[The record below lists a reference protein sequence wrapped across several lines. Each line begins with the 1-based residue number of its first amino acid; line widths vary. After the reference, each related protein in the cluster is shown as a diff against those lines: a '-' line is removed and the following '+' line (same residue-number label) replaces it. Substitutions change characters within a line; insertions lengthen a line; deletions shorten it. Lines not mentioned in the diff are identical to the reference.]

1 MAFDGLRSTRR
12 GVSTELLRTKVAC
25 SVDFARRSRIEKTV
39 DQISNPHMSKIRIL
53 PDALASQVAA
63 GEVVERPAAV
73 VRELV
78 ENSLDAGA
86 SHVEVHAQRGGTAL
100 IRIVDDGAGMDREDA
115 LLCLER
121 HATSKIRTKEDLAA
135 ISTFGF
141 RGEALPS
148 IASVSRFRLAT
159 RTADALAGTEV
170 EVNGGKM
177 SGVRDYGGA
186 AGTVIEVRSLFF
198 NVPARR
204 KFLRTESTEYA
215 HLEQQFRLHAIANP
229 QVAFTLT
236 RDGEVMFHLPAT
248 QDILERIRGLA
259 GEELAARLIRV
270 EREERRGITVHG
282 YIGGPGLSRSGR
294 QQQIT
299 FLNGRPIESPAI
311 SYGLREGYHTALMKG
326 QYPVTFLFIEMDAHA
341 FDINVHPA
349 KKEAR
354 FHDGNAVRDVVALAV
369 NHALAQTRQLPQ
381 GHPVSR
387 IDREASSVAPTLP
400 HEEVRRSL
408 APDVTQTLLPILR
421 AEQHALRAD
430 WSAPAN
436 RIAPVLAPQQVSRV
450 VAPEKELAS
459 AVEPSFENAAAPG
472 KRDETAIVPNGDSA
486 SKSEADSF
494 RIIGVL
500 NNLYVLM
507 EGKEGLV
514 LMDQHAAHE
523 RVMFEQ
529 MRAAMER
536 EGVPSQRLLMPL
548 TLQVSPR
555 EADLISRNLE
565 PLSRLGI
572 DAQPFGP
579 NIFKIDA
586 LPTFLKTDDPLAW
599 LNQVIDELSALT
611 SKSSSLRLGED
622 MIATTACRHAVK
634 ANDVLSTPEL
644 RALLRDMFECEM
656 PYCCPHGRPTLIQ
669 ISYPELERKF
679 GRRAP

>member
-1 MAFDGLRSTRR
+1 
-12 GVSTELLRTKVAC
+12 
-25 SVDFARRSRIEKTV
+25 
-39 DQISNPHMSKIRIL
+39 MSKIRIL

-86 SHVEVHAQRGGTAL
+86 SHVEVHVQRGGTAL
-100 IRIVDDGAGMDREDA
+100 IRIVDNGSGMDREDA

-159 RTADALAGTEV
+159 RTAEALAGTEI

-186 AGTVIEVRSLFF
+186 PGTVIEVRSLFY

-204 KFLRTESTEYA
+204 KFLRTENTEYA

-229 QVAFTLT
+229 QSAFTLT
-236 RDGEVMFHLPAT
+236 HNGARVFHLPAT
-248 QDILERIRGLA
+248 EDMLERIRGLV
-259 GEELAARLIRV
+259 GDELALRLIPV
-270 EREERRGITVHG
+270 AREERRGITVHG
-282 YIGGPGLSRSGR
+282 YIGGPGLSRSSK

-299 FLNGRPIESPAI
+299 FLNGRPIESPSI
-311 SYGLREGYHTALMKG
+311 HYGLREGYHTALMKG
-326 QYPVTFLFIEMDAHA
+326 QYPVTFLFIEMDPHA

-354 FHDGNAVRDVVALAV
+354 FHDGIAVREVVALAV
-369 NHALAQTRQLPQ
+369 NHALAQSRRLPE
-381 GHPVSR
+381 GHPSSR
-387 IDREASSVAPTLP
+387 TEHPAVDAVATSPPLQPPRPST
-400 HEEVRRSL
+400 
-408 APDVTQTLLPILR
+408 PDITQTLLPIPR
-421 AEQHALRAD
+421 NEQHALRAD
-430 WSAPAN
+430 WSAPSA
-436 RIAPVLAPQQVSRV
+436 RPTTTPPAPT
-450 VAPEKELAS
+450 PEPP
-459 AVEPSFENAAAPG
+459 PSP
-472 KRDETAIVPNGDSA
+472 VQGDSPT
-486 SKSEADSF
+486 SEADSF

-507 EGKEGLV
+507 EGKDGLV

-523 RVMFEQ
+523 RVMFEK
-529 MRAAMER
+529 MRTAMER
-536 EGVPSQRLLMPL
+536 DGVPSQRLLIPL

-555 EADLISRNLE
+555 EADLITRNLE
-565 PLSRLGI
+565 VLSKLGI
-572 DAQPFGP
+572 EAQPFGP

-586 LPTFLKTDDPLAW
+586 IPTFLKTDDPLDW
-599 LNQVIDELSALT
+599 LNDVIEELSALS

-634 ANDVLSTPEL
+634 ANDVLAGPEL
-644 RALLRDMFECEM
+644 RALLQDMFKCDM